1 MVTVY
6 TKILVR
12 NILRVL
18 LPKGV
23 GGRGGE
29 GGGSLTQALY
39 GQPPQGTVCI
49 GTGRP

>member
-6 TKILVR
+6 TKILYP

-23 GGRGGE
+23 GGGERGGGGPSRKPYTVNLLE
-29 GGGSLTQALY
+29 GPSA
-39 GQPPQGTVCI
+39 
-49 GTGRP
+49 